1 MISGSVEPQL
11 SLIACDTMACSVT
24 AMSDCTSSTTCVTNI
39 ESCNFKEQ
47 IHKHYDDSV
56 VVVSQMLFSTHS
68 LKEFSLHV
76 LRGWYPNQGLESENH
91 PEGQRE
97 VVHVVLI
104 LALCIAITGRELP
117 VKDPTTTRSKCYAL
131 TCKIQHVA

>member
-39 ESCNFKEQ
+39 KLCNFKEQ
-47 IHKHYDDSV
+47 IHYDESV
-56 VVVSQMLFSTHS
+56 VIVSPMLFSTHS

-76 LRGWYPNQGLESENH
+76 LRGWYPNQGLESENR

-104 LALCIAITGRELP
+104 LALCIAISGRE
-117 VKDPTTTRSKCYAL
+117 
-131 TCKIQHVA
+131 